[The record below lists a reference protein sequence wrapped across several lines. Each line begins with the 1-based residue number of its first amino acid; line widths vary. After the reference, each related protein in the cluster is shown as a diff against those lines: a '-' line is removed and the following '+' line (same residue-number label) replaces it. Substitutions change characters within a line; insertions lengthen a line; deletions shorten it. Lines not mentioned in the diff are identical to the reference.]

1 MTETV
6 TYSTVLKHETC
17 WCGIK
22 FAAPEDLVR
31 VCRDQGQHK
40 LHCPLGHLIVWEET
54 AAQRLEKQLLRERA
68 AHDQTRADAEQSRRL
83 AILAERRAAAAR
95 GQVTKIKRRV
105 ANGVCVCCQRFFAN
119 LAQHMH
125 QEHPDFEAE

>member
-54 AAQRLEKQLLRERA
+54 AAQRLEKQLIRERA
-68 AHDQTRADAEQSRRL
+68 AHDQTRAAVHEARSQTH
-83 AILAERRAAAAR
+83 AAERRAAAAR
-95 GQVTKIKRRV
+95 GQVT
-105 ANGVCVCCQRFFAN
+105 
-119 LAQHMH
+119 
-125 QEHPDFEAE
+125 